1 LFWVVCCLHSSSL
14 QTNNV
19 SHYVIPFSSS
29 STTITPI
36 GRVLG
41 ASSILPFLF
50 PKAQTLWFTS
60 SSSAHARRHSFLH
73 PRARTL
79 WFISSSS
86 ANARRL
92 LFLHLRARTLC
103 FISSSSANARRHH
116 VSPPPERERLG
127 FFLRRARTLVDSLF
141 YSPYFVDILRQI
153 HPSTRRLTPASPPNR
168 SVQSSFH

>member
-60 SSSAHARRHSFLH
+60 SSSAHARRHS
-73 PRARTL
+73 
-79 WFISSSS
+79 
-86 ANARRL
+86 
-92 LFLHLRARTLC
+92 FLHLRARTLC